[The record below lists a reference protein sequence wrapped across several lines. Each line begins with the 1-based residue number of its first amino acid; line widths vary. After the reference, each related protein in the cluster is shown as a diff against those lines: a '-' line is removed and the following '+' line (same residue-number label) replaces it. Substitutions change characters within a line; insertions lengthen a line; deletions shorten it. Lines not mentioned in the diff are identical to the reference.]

1 MFLLNPYDFQPISWL
16 LEGKLL
22 TFETLAV
29 MPDPQ
34 TCWARCKNWMPPSSK
49 KTPPK
54 TTKEVHELS
63 SFCVRSLHLTVSD
76 KLFSLGQS
84 RVSDRLTDGVCVFQR
99 IFGERVLPL
108 KSAESGVL

>member
-1 MFLLNPYDFQPISWL
+1 MFFLNPYDFQPISWL
-16 LEGKLL
+16 PEAKIL

-34 TCWARCKNWMPPSSK
+34 RCWARFKNWMPPPFK

-54 TTKEVHELS
+54 TTEEAHELR
-63 SFCVRSLHLTVSD
+63 SFCVCSLHPTVSD
-76 KLFSLGQS
+76 KLFFLGQS
-84 RVSDRLTDGVCVFQR
+84 WVSDRLTDGVCVFQK